1 MINPRRDFL
10 RQVSG
15 AALGSVS
22 WNALSASAHAVGP
35 AQAPPRAGEE
45 SGEEYWQLLRQ
56 QFPLEDGLTY
66 LNAANICPASRPV
79 LDRQVAYLGDF
90 HRNPSFQNRDKYKP
104 MYERLRG
111 KLAKCLHGTSADE
124 VAITR
129 NTSEGNNLIVN
140 GLDLVAG
147 DEIVVSEHNHQSNNV
162 AWRMRAKRDGL
173 VVKTAPV
180 AVPATTRDAL
190 IAGFERL
197 ITSRTKV
204 VALTHVTATT
214 GLLFPVREIAEL
226 ARRHNAWVH
235 VDGAQT
241 FGVLAVDVQALR
253 CDSYTASSHKW
264 MMGPLEAGV
273 LYVRS
278 SRVAEVWPS
287 IVTAG
292 WSDDLKGARRLDV
305 VGQRE
310 DPRVVA
316 FEAAV
321 DFMDVI
327 GIDRVEARSLALA
340 AYAKRLLADLPAV
353 QMKSAMATEL
363 SGPVVKFSLR
373 NRPTKEAYDTL
384 WEKHRIALA
393 ITPTGDA
400 EGLRCSP
407 HIYNSFADIDRL
419 VAGVRELA
427 G

>member
-1 MINPRRDFL
+1 MTHRRRDFL

-15 AALGSVS
+15 VALGSAS
-22 WNALSASAHAVGP
+22 WSTLSGTAHTVGLAVAS
-35 AQAPPRAGEE
+35 PRED
-45 SGEEYWQLLRQ
+45 EEYWQLLRQ

-79 LDRQVAYLGDF
+79 LDRQVAYIADF
-90 HRNPSFQNRDKYKP
+90 HKNPSFQNREKYKP

-111 KLAKCLHGTSADE
+111 KLASVLHASSADE
-124 VAITR
+124 IAITR

-140 GLDLVAG
+140 GLDFAPG
-147 DEIVVSEHNHQSNNV
+147 DEIVISDHNHQSNSV
-162 AWRMRAKRDGL
+162 AWEMRAKRDSL
-173 VVKTAPV
+173 VVKRAPV
-180 AVPATTRDAL
+180 SVPAESREAL

-197 ITSRTKV
+197 ITPRTKV

-214 GLLFPVREIAEL
+214 GVLFPVREIAEL
-226 ARRHNAWVH
+226 ARRQNAWVH

-241 FGVLAVDVQALR
+241 FGVLAVDVQALG
-253 CDSYTASSHKW
+253 CDSYSASSHKW

-273 LYVRS
+273 LYVH
-278 SRVAEVWPS
+278 SRRLAELWPP

-292 WSDDLKGARRLDV
+292 WADDLKGARRLDV

-316 FEAAV
+316 FEAAI
-321 DFMDVI
+321 DFMHVI
-327 GIDRVEARSLALA
+327 GIDKVEARSLALA
-340 AYAKRLLADLPAV
+340 ARAKRLLADLPAV
-353 QMKSAMATEL
+353 RMKSPVSPEL

-384 WEKHRIALA
+384 WQKHRIALA
-393 ITPTGDA
+393 ITAAGEA

-407 HIYNSFADIDRL
+407 HIYNSFDDIDRL
-419 VAGVRELA
+419 VAGVREL